1 MQQLAPLL
9 SLGIVMF
16 VTLVILAFLVV
27 SILLWCKIFSKTG
40 YHWAFG
46 LLILIP
52 FGSLIVILILAFSDW
67 PVLKELRLLKDR
79 A

>member
-1 MQQLAPLL
+1 MEQLAPV
-9 SLGIVMF
+9 LGLGMLVF
-16 VTLVILAFLVV
+16 VILAVLSVLII

-52 FGSLIVILILAFSDW
+52 FGNLVVILILAFSDW
-67 PVLKELRLLKDR
+67 PVLKELRLLKER

>member
-1 MQQLAPLL
+1 MEQLAPV
-9 SLGIVMF
+9 LGLGMLVF
-16 VTLVILAFLVV
+16 VILAVLSVLII

-46 LLILIP
+46 LLILVP
-52 FGSLIVILILAFSDW
+52 FGNLIIILILAFSDW
-67 PVLKELRLLKDR
+67 PVLKELRLLKER